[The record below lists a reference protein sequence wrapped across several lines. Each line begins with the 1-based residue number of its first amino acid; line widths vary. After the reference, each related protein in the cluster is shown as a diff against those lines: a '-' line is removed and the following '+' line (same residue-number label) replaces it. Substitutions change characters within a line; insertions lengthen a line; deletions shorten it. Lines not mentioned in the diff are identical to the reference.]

1 MSDLDKGLDP
11 LETASEATKSEVILL
26 LINHARSLGKDNFVL

>member
-11 LETASEATKSEVILL
+11 LETASDTTISEVILL
-26 LINHARSLGKDNFVL
+26 LLNHERSFSK